1 MRILTVRLIFS
12 HLAETGRYQKRSNE
26 TMTQYRFV
34 TRNRAG
40 KWYATLA
47 DAQHQAN
54 RIGAGFTDALG
65 RFIAYRG
72 TVLEMREMPAA

>member
-1 MRILTVRLIFS
+1 M
-12 HLAETGRYQKRSNE
+12 QRSDG

-47 DAQHQAN
+47 EAQQQAN

-72 TVLEMREMPAA
+72 TILEMRETPAT